1 MERIGFLSDRPAPL
15 RRHAAWLLV
24 SAAYL
29 FASPYFEQ
37 LNNPNEN
44 VRVWATRAVA
54 VHGVLEIDDVVREW
68 GYVNDKAKNEPH
80 VYSSKAPG
88 VSLLGVPVLVAE
100 TKIDRWL
107 GRPPLGK
114 RAITFWLRLF
124 AVKLP
129 MLAFLW
135 AFGRY
140 AERATGSAFGRD
152 LCVVALGLG
161 TMLYPYGGLFV
172 GHALAAAAAF
182 GAFMLMDALPET
194 RPARLPARLGAA
206 GLLSGAAVVLEYQ
219 VLLVALALGV
229 AALLWHRR
237 RAIWFFAGTV
247 PPAVALGAYHQAL
260 FGKPWAF
267 PYANIEN
274 PVFARTAHAAG
285 FHGLSWPQ
293 PAAFPAFLVSPAYGL
308 FAFSPVLLPG
318 LVGAVWMAWRG
329 PSRRE
334 GYLVLAIALSM
345 FLFLAGMSN
354 WRAGWCVGPRYIAAV
369 VPFLFLPILRLWPA
383 IARRGWATAGLVGLT
398 TVSVVL
404 NVVSGAVYPHYPEA
418 LRNPVFQL
426 AFPLVGQGYTPYG
439 VGWALGLR
447 GLAALLPLAVVVV
460 GALALVAGGQ
470 RVPDWRRR
478 LAHAAAAAGLAA
490 VFLAALGQYA
500 RTPTPA
506 EAHAQAT
513 VRSLWEPRAGIPDT
527 HPRL

>member
-1 MERIGFLSDRPAPL
+1 MERNHRPALL

-68 GYVNDKAKNEPH
+68 GYVNDKAKSERH
-80 VYSSKAPG
+80 IYSSKAPG
-88 VSLLGVPVLVAE
+88 VSLMGVPILVTE
-100 TKIDRWL
+100 MKVDHWL
-107 GRPPLGK
+107 GRPPPGK

-129 MLAFLW
+129 MCAFLW
-135 AFGRY
+135 AFARY
-140 AERATGSAFGRD
+140 AERTTGSAFGRD

-182 GAFMLMDALPET
+182 GAFILIDAPSDG
-194 RPARLPARLGAA
+194 RAARAAARLGAA
-206 GLLSGAAVVLEYQ
+206 GLLAGAAVVLEYQ
-219 VLLVALALGV
+219 VLLVALALAA
-229 AALLWHRR
+229 AALIWHRR
-237 RAIWFFAGTV
+237 RGLWFVAGAV
-247 PPAVALGAYHQAL
+247 PPAIALGAYHRAL

-293 PAAFPAFLVSPAYGL
+293 LGAFPAFLFSPAYGL

-318 LVGAVWMAWRG
+318 LAGAAWLAWRG
-329 PSRRE
+329 PARRD
-334 GYLVLAIALSM
+334 GYLVLAIAASM

-383 IARRGWATAGLVGLT
+383 IERRPSVTAALVGLT
-398 TVSVVL
+398 IVSVVL
-404 NVVSGAVYPHYPEA
+404 NVVSGAVYPHYPES

-439 VGWALGLR
+439 AGWALGLR
-447 GLAALLPLAVVVV
+447 GLAAQLPIAAAVA
-460 GALALVAGGQ
+460 GALALIAGGGG
-470 RVPDWRRR
+470 PADWRRR
-478 LAHAAAAAGLAA
+478 LGHAGVSTGLAVMCLTA
-490 VFLAALGQYA
+490 LALYA

-506 EAHAQAT
+506 EVHAQAT
-513 VRSLWEPRAGIPDT
+513 VRSLWEPRAGIPDP
-527 HPRL
+527 HPHL

>member
-1 MERIGFLSDRPAPL
+1 MVRNQTPGLL

-54 VHGVLEIDDVVREW
+54 AHGVLEIDGVVREW
-68 GYVNDKAKNEPH
+68 GYVNDKAKNERH

-88 VSLLGVPVLVAE
+88 VSALGVPILVAE
-100 TKIDRWL
+100 MKVDRWL
-107 GRPPLGK
+107 GRPAPGK

-129 MLAFLW
+129 MCAFLW
-135 AFGRY
+135 AFARY

-152 LCVVALGLG
+152 LAVVALGLG
-161 TMLYPYGGLFV
+161 TMLYPYGGMFV

-182 GAFMLMDALPET
+182 GAFMLIDDPPEG
-194 RPARLPARLGAA
+194 RPPRLAAA
-206 GLLSGAAVVLEYQ
+206 GLLAGAAVVLEYQ

-229 AALLWHRR
+229 AALVWHRR
-237 RAIWFFAGTV
+237 RALWFIAGAV
-247 PPAVALGAYHQAL
+247 PPAIALGAYHQAL

-274 PVFARTAHAAG
+274 PVFAQTAHAAG

-293 PAAFPAFLVSPAYGL
+293 PGAFPVFLLSPAYGL

-318 LVGAVWMAWRG
+318 LAGAVWLAWRG
-329 PSRRE
+329 PARRV
-334 GYLVLAIALSM
+334 GYLVLAIAASM

-369 VPFLFLPILRLWPA
+369 VPFLYLPILRLWAP
-383 IARRGWATAGLVGLT
+383 IARRRWATAGLVALT
-398 TVSVVL
+398 IVSVVL

-439 VGWALGLR
+439 AGWALGLR
-447 GLAALLPLAVVVV
+447 GVVALFPIITVVA
-460 GALALVAGGQ
+460 GALALIAGGG
-470 RVPDWRRR
+470 DAADGRRR
-478 LAHAAAAAGLAA
+478 LIHTGVATGLAA
-490 VFLAALGQYA
+490 AFLVALGQYG
-500 RTPTPA
+500 RTPTAA

-513 VRSLWEPRAGIPDT
+513 VRALWDPRGGIPNA
-527 HPRL
+527 HPPL

>member
-1 MERIGFLSDRPAPL
+1 MELV
-15 RRHAAWLLV
+15 RRHAAWVLV

-54 VHGVLEIDDVVREW
+54 VHGVLDLDGVIREW
-68 GYVNDKAKNEPH
+68 GYVNDKAKNERH

-88 VSLLGVPVLVAE
+88 VSLLGVPILVTE
-100 TKIDRWL
+100 MKVDRWL
-107 GRPPLGK
+107 GRPPPGK
-114 RAITFWLRLF
+114 HAITFWLRLF

-129 MLAFLW
+129 LCGFLW
-135 AFGRY
+135 AFARY
-140 AERATGSAFGRD
+140 VERATGSPFARD

-182 GAFMLMDALPET
+182 GAFMLIDDDPAAA
-194 RPARLPARLGAA
+194 RPARLAAA
-206 GLLSGAAVVLEYQ
+206 GALAGAAVVLEYQ
-219 VLLVALALGV
+219 VLLVALALAV
-229 AALLWHRR
+229 AALIWHRR
-237 RAIWFFAGTV
+237 RGLWFIAGTL

-285 FHGLSWPQ
+285 FHGLSWPHLD
-293 PAAFPAFLVSPAYGL
+293 AFPAFLFSPAYGL

-318 LVGAVWMAWRG
+318 LVGAAWLAWRG

-334 GYLVLAIALSM
+334 GYLVLAITLSM

-398 TVSVVL
+398 IVSVVL

-426 AFPLVGQGYTPYG
+426 AFPLLAQGYTPYG
-439 VGWALGLR
+439 AGWALGLR
-447 GLAALLPLAVVVV
+447 GLATLLPIAVAVA
-460 GALALVAGGQ
+460 GALALVAGGEG
-470 RVPDWRRR
+470 PADWRRR
-478 LAHAAAAAGLAA
+478 LRHGGAAAG
-490 VFLAALGQYA
+490 V
-500 RTPTPA
+500 
-506 EAHAQAT
+506 
-513 VRSLWEPRAGIPDT
+513 
-527 HPRL
+527 